1 MSLLDTM
8 QPTAPTA
15 ATVSNMLQGSPAAVA
30 PAGFSAGNGAAF
42 ASTFRQVQGEVA
54 EFINHGAAF
63 PSSALDSQSLSVEAQ
78 AVLAKSAGGGAID
91 PAVAGADADIQQQFL
106 ASIQPW
112 ADETGERLGV
122 SPSIVAAH
130 AALESGWGKRP
141 LRGVGGSDSNN
152 LFGIKAGGQWQGA
165 VAAATTTEYS
175 NGAALKK
182 VEHFRAYPDTASAFR
197 DYADM
202 LSSNPR
208 YQGALN
214 TGADAHAFA
223 SGLARGGYATD
234 PHYAEKLSRLASKLQ
249 QQGGAAAPVQSGD

>member
-1 MSLLDTM
+1 MSLLDTT
-8 QPTAPTA
+8 QPTAATA
-15 ATVSNMLQGSPAAVA
+15 ATVSNMRQSSPAAVA
-30 PAGFSAGNGAAF
+30 PGLGTGNGGAF

-54 EFINHGAAF
+54 DFINHGASDNF
-63 PSSALDSQSLSVEAQ
+63 SADIDSQTLSPQAQ
-78 AVLAKSAGGGAID
+78 AVLARNAGAGAID
-91 PAVAGADADIQQQFL
+91 PAVADADADIQQQFL

-141 LRGVGGSDSNN
+141 LRGVGGVDANN

-165 VAAATTTEYS
+165 VASSTTTEYS

-182 VEHFRAYPDTASAFR
+182 VEQFRAYPDTASAFR

-202 LSSNPR
+202 LTSNPR
-208 YQGALN
+208 YQAALH
-214 TGADAHAFA
+214 TGTDAHAYA
-223 SGLARGGYATD
+223 QGLARGGYATD

-249 QQGGAAAPVQSGD
+249 QQGGAAAPIQSGD